1 MEPAPLPAATE
12 AQVRAIGTADVVVGI
27 PSYNNA
33 STIGHVAGVAGAG
46 LAKYFPEDLKPL
58 LVSEWLVKDKEAAS

>member
-1 MEPAPLPAATE
+1 MQSAPLPAATE

-33 STIGHVAGVAGAG
+33 STIGHVARAEGR
-46 LAKYFPEDLKPL
+46 LIT
-58 LVSEWLVKDKEAAS
+58 